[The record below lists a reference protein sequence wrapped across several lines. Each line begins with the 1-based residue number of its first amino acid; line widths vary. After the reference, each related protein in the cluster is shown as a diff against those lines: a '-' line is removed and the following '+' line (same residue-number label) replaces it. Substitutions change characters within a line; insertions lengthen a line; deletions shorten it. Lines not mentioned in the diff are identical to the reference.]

1 MKSKIGSIL
10 LAFLVAFALWIYV
23 ITVVSPDSDA
33 TITGIPVELQGE
45 GVLQERGLMIVSN
58 ETPTV
63 TLQLKGNRNDL
74 NKLNRSN
81 ITITVDVT
89 KIDSAGMMNAAYSI
103 RYPGDVPDNSITAH
117 SQDPGTVLLKVEKR
131 ISKEVPVVVEFQGSV
146 PENYLQK
153 KETVDYPMIPIVGAK
168 SVVDSITEA
177 VVKVDVTDQ
186 KATFQTDELEYSLCD
201 KDGRVVES
209 DLLTVDITR
218 VRVTVPVVMVK
229 EVELKADI
237 LAGNGASEKNITT
250 EISPQTIKISGPE
263 NIISNLNAITL
274 VDVID
279 LGEYLNTDSFTTDP
293 IEFVLP
299 PQVINE
305 TSETNTATVKV
316 TFTDVI
322 EKEIKLPTKDLE
334 DWDNLSKNFKV
345 SPTEKEIIVKVRG
358 SKELVDNITA
368 ADFVATISKNNIKTG
383 TEILTMSI
391 TLSET
396 YADVD
401 ELCILESPEE
411 LAVKVTGK
419 K

>member
-345 SPTEKEIIVKVRG
+345 SPTEKETIVKVRG